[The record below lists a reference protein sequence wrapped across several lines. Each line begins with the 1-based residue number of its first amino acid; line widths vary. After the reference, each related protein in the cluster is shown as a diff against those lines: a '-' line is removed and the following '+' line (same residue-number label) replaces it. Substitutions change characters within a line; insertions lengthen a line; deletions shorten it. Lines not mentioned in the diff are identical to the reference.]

1 MAKESKPT
9 PNQRL
14 LELIR
19 RSGPG
24 AAAGGRS
31 AGPPAGPSNG
41 TGTAGPLWGRF
52 SLAKAVHVGVDIS
65 QAQLT
70 CVKIRGQDAGFEVL
84 GTAIAPVPEGVAPGS
99 AEFVALLRRTLSD
112 LCGPGPLPRIW
123 AAAQS
128 ARANLQFVTIP
139 KVPSRQVDNAVFW
152 TAKKEMA
159 FDEGAVIFDFE
170 RRGEVAEKGML
181 RIGAMAYTAPRD
193 AVAVVRAD
201 FARAG
206 FPLAGLTLEPFAHQ
220 NFFRRRIVPGA
231 AGATAN
237 LHVGQNWSRLE
248 IFSNGNLMFMRV
260 IKTSMS
266 GMEQAVQEALETAL
280 AVSPPP
286 PSDLGM
292 SLAPGLGGAAV
303 LDLDAS
309 GSEDSGLVLELDPEP
324 APLPS
329 PAPSR
334 PFDPADT
341 PGPAPAAGPASA
353 AGPAVTPAHA
363 REVFES
369 ILYGCDHLDDC
380 HPGQGLGPEE
390 VMAMLEPVASRL
402 VRQVEMTL
410 KHYRESLGYEAV
422 SHLTVSGLLGASRLF
437 VAYIGEQAGL
447 PCTPL
452 DPMAGRVLKGPSLG
466 GPPVPG
472 SIYTQALGL
481 AFSDPEV
488 TPNALFTYREKATV
502 NASRRLEQ
510 WSVVSLAVVLAAMA
524 VFSVSAASTRRSL
537 ARERDA
543 LAGELAALGGTSDMA
558 TLTRMSGELQDRRKA
573 LHAYAARNRA
583 VGVWGEALA
592 LAPQGVG
599 IGNLTAE
606 FGPPVEPAKPAAGG
620 PQPGKEAKGAA
631 RLVIEGMV
639 TGDSRLFDSML
650 ASYVVALENS
660 PLFEDV
666 SVKKSELEALD
677 GGATGLRF
685 VIGLSVPES

>member
-19 RSGPG
+19 RPGPG
-24 AAAGGRS
+24 AAAGERFVGS
-31 AGPPAGPSNG
+31 PAGSPNG
-41 TGTAGPLWGRF
+41 KGAAKPFWGRF

-65 QAQLT
+65 QGQLT

-84 GTAIAPVPEGVAPGS
+84 GTAIAPVPEGVAPGG

-139 KVPSRQVDNAVFW
+139 KVPGRQVDNAVFW
-152 TAKKEMA
+152 TAKKDMA

-170 RRGEVAEKGML
+170 RRGEVAEKGTT

-220 NFFRRRIVPGA
+220 NFFRRRIVPGTGGA
-231 AGATAN
+231 AAN

-292 SLAPGLGGAAV
+292 SLAPGLDGAAV
-303 LDLDAS
+303 LDLDAF
-309 GSEDSGLVLELDPEP
+309 GTEDSGLVLELEPEP
-324 APLPS
+324 AAARS
-329 PAPSR
+329 PAPAG

-341 PGPAPAAGPASA
+341 PGLAGPAPA

-447 PCTPL
+447 PCSPL
-452 DPMAGRVLKGPSLG
+452 DPMAGRVLESPAEG
-466 GPPVPG
+466 GQPIPG
-472 SIYTQALGL
+472 SVYTQALGL
-481 AFSDPEV
+481 AFSDPDV

-524 VFSVSAASTRRSL
+524 IFSVSAASTRRTL

-599 IGNLTAE
+599 LGTLTAE
-606 FGPPVEPAKPAAGG
+606 FGPPVEPAKPAAAGA
-620 PQPGKEAKGAA
+620 QPAKEAKGSA

>member
-24 AAAGGRS
+24 AAAGERS
-31 AGPPAGPSNG
+31 VGSPAGSPNG
-41 TGTAGPLWGRF
+41 TGEANPFWGRF
-52 SLAKAVHVGVDIS
+52 SRPKVVHVGVDIS

-99 AEFVALLRRTLSD
+99 PEFVALLRRTLSD

-152 TAKKEMA
+152 TAKKDMA
-159 FDEGAVIFDFE
+159 FDEGSVIFDFE
-170 RRGEVAEKGML
+170 RRGEVAEKGTT
-181 RIGAMAYTAPRD
+181 RIGAMAYTAPRE

-231 AGATAN
+231 GGATAN

-286 PSDLGM
+286 PSDRGM
-292 SLAPGLGGAAV
+292 SLAPGLDGAAV

-309 GSEDSGLVLELDPEP
+309 GTEDSGLVLELDPEP
-324 APLPS
+324 AAAQS
-329 PAPSR
+329 SAPPG

-341 PGPAPAAGPASA
+341 PGPAPA

-447 PCTPL
+447 PCSPL
-452 DPMAGRVLKGPSLG
+452 DPMAGRVLESPAMG
-466 GPPVPG
+466 GPPIPG
-472 SIYTQALGL
+472 SVYTQALGL
-481 AFSDPEV
+481 AFSDPDV

-510 WSVVSLAVVLAAMA
+510 WSLVSLAVVLAAMA
-524 VFSVSAASTRRSL
+524 IFSVSAASTRRTL
-537 ARERDA
+537 ARERDG

-599 IGNLTAE
+599 LGNLTAE
-606 FGPPVEPAKPAAGG
+606 FGPPVESARPAAGG
-620 PQPGKEAKGAA
+620 AQPAKEAKASA